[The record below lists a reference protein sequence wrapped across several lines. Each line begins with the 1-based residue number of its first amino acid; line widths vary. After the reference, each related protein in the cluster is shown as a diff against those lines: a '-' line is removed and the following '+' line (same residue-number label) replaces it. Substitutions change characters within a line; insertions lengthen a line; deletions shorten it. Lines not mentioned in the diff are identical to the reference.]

1 MGPCGEEAAGRARD
15 TACPA
20 PPPAVGAQGLGSK
33 AVLSAGG
40 LLSCPG
46 LWEGPWAPA
55 GCREVG
61 GLVPAALFPAGLL
74 HQGSPPGEGGNALPS
89 QGPGAERHISETL
102 PLSHLPA
109 TPCSSAKPWA
119 LPGTQVAPGDAHGH
133 RVTQRCAQPPKAG
146 GCSQDTH
153 THVQMQDGT
162 PPTPARSLGAR
173 PRWPPRGPRAGAH
186 AGPAP
191 CQGWRR
197 GRRHVLCAGVFQS
210 RESRKE
216 TPLEILKNRNHLLRE
231 EGRR

>member
-162 PPTPARSLGAR
+162 PPLPPPEALAPDLDGRPGALGR
-173 PRWPPRGPRAGAH
+173 VLMRGLPRARAGDGA
-186 AGPAP
+186 GGMCSVLGFSSPESP
-191 CQGWRR
+191 
-197 GRRHVLCAGVFQS
+197 GR
-210 RESRKE
+210 KP
-216 TPLEILKNRNHLLRE
+216 PLKS
-231 EGRR
+231 